1 MRVMVRVNHALA
13 LIATLKQALHDSDTK
28 KVASLF
34 TLDGDLWIGSEITAK
49 GPEEIEGALEKPA
62 IWSETTAPQIQN
74 ESVRFLSDDVALVD
88 ANQVQYGSLIIRKS
102 VPVTMLLKYANGR
115 WQIATM
121 RLNQFCFTG
130 VPPGTAQPQ

>member
-62 IWSETTAPQIQN
+62 ILERNDRTSDSE
-74 ESVRFLSDDVALVD
+74 
-88 ANQVQYGSLIIRKS
+88 
-102 VPVTMLLKYANGR
+102 
-115 WQIATM
+115 
-121 RLNQFCFTG
+121 
-130 VPPGTAQPQ
+130 